1 MAKFQ
6 PGQSG
11 NPRGRPPGIQTQAKL
26 RNAIAED
33 MPAIIEAVTEAAKG
47 GDIQAAKLLLDRVL
61 PALKPQDQAVS
72 LPLSDGLAA
81 SGRSILAAVGQSG
94 VTPEQAFKLLQ
105 GLSALSR
112 VIETDELL
120 RRIEAL
126 EKVQAAKPS

>member
-11 NPRGRPPGIQTQAKL
+11 NPRGRPRGIQTQAKL

-94 VTPEQAFKLLQ
+94 VTPEQGFKLLQ

-126 EKVQAAKPS
+126 EQVQAAKPS